1 MADDSKYE
9 RKCKNWLTDFGRW
22 TLPRSEAPETFIFWT
37 GLFTLAS
44 ALRRHVEIPKTLFG
58 SWSASPNLYILF
70 IAKAGKARKST
81 TANYSEELIDEL
93 GHITK
98 SPELITKES
107 LLTTLVKSDDS
118 AMSILAPEF
127 GEFMVKSGPEMYG
140 FLTNMFDGKRKIT
153 ASTLSRGVEFAE
165 RPCVNLLGATTPEWV
180 AENMPASVIGGG
192 FASRV
197 IFIFEERVRR
207 RQLYYESLDYDAL
220 EKIRLNLV
228 SDLDHI
234 ARNINGEFR
243 IEEDA
248 KEFMEQWY
256 HDHADAPSDSDAN
269 LAGYF
274 ERKPAHIHK
283 VAMLVHIA
291 YSDELVLNIGDFKQ
305 AIKLLEQV
313 ETKLP
318 DTFQAIG
325 RNPYTLDLKNMVEW
339 VKAKGRV
346 TERELK
352 RKFYSVAARP
362 EDLDALIK
370 SAIDLGSIHMGMD
383 LSKPENQRRY
393 FTARRAEGSSPAV
406 RQPTSVDSDLPR
418 NQEPSPELELA
429 RIVAETTGTPS
440 SNHSKQTNQE
450 EPDQSQVQVPESSAS

>member
-1 MADDSKYE
+1 
-9 RKCKNWLTDFGRW
+9 
-22 TLPRSEAPETFIFWT
+22 
-37 GLFTLAS
+37 
-44 ALRRHVEIPKTLFG
+44 
-58 SWSASPNLYILF
+58 LYILF
-70 IAKAGKARKST
+70 IAKAGRARKST
-81 TANYSEELIDEL
+81 TANYSEELLDVL
-93 GHITK
+93 DHITK

-107 LLTTLVKSDDS
+107 LLSTLVKAEDASM
-118 AMSILAPEF
+118 AILAPEF

-140 FLTNMFDGKRKIT
+140 FLTNMYDGKKKIT

-207 RQLYYESLDYDAL
+207 RQLYYESLNYEAL
-220 EKIRLNLV
+220 ENIRLNLV

-234 ARNINGEFR
+234 ARNVNGEFSLTP
-243 IEEDA
+243 EA
-248 KEFMEQWY
+248 KDFMEKWY
-256 HDHADAPSDSDAN
+256 HDNADAPTDADAN

-291 YSDELVLNIGDFKQ
+291 YSDDLVLSLSDFKE
-305 AIKLLEQV
+305 AIKLLEQIEV
-313 ETKLP
+313 KLP

-339 VKAKGRV
+339 IKAKGRV
-346 TERELK
+346 SERELK

-362 EDLDALIK
+362 EDLDGMIQG
-370 SAIDLGSIHMGMD
+370 AIDMGRISLGID

-393 FTARRAEGSSPAV
+393 FTVAKSEGSSP
-406 RQPTSVDSDLPR
+406 SVH
-418 NQEPSPELELA
+418 PSTNGQFDPQKIQALSQSQELA
-429 RIVAETTGTPS
+429 QIVSEITDTPLRNHSLPTHQESTETTQATDS
-440 SNHSKQTNQE
+440 
-450 EPDQSQVQVPESSAS
+450 

>member
-1 MADDSKYE
+1 MADSSNETQPYV

-37 GLFTLAS
+37 GLFTLSS
-44 ALRRHVEIPKTLFG
+44 ALRRHVKIPKTLFG
-58 SWSASPNLYILF
+58 SWEASPNLYILF

-81 TANYSEELIDEL
+81 TANYSEELIDDV

-98 SPELITKES
+98 APELITKES
-107 LLTTLVKSDDS
+107 LLTTLVKADDA

-140 FLTNMFDGKRKIT
+140 FLTNMFDGKKNIR

-197 IFIFEERVRR
+197 IFVFEERVRR
-207 RQLYYESLDYDAL
+207 RQLYYESLDYEAL
-220 EKIRLNLV
+220 ERLRNNLV
-228 SDLDHI
+228 NDLDHI
-234 ARNINGEFR
+234 ARNIHGDFQLT
-243 IEEDA
+243 EEA
-248 KEFMEQWY
+248 KEFMESWY
-256 HDHADAPSDSDAN
+256 RANADAPPDTDAA

-291 YSDELVLNIGDFKQ
+291 YSDELILNVDDFKN
-305 AIKLLEQV
+305 AIRLLEQV
-313 ETKLP
+313 EVKLP
-318 DTFQAIG
+318 ETFQAIG

-339 VKAKGRV
+339 IKAKGRV
-346 TERELK
+346 SERELK

-362 EDLDALIK
+362 EDLDALITA
-370 SAIDLGSIHMGMD
+370 AIELGSIHMGID

-393 FTARRAEGSSPAV
+393 FTAAKSADNSPSTRPIENAENDQSKIPSPA
-406 RQPTSVDSDLPR
+406 
-418 NQEPSPELELA
+418 EP
-429 RIVAETTGTPS
+429 V
-440 SNHSKQTNQE
+440 
-450 EPDQSQVQVPESSAS
+450 

>member
-1 MADDSKYE
+1 MADEPYQ
-9 RKCKNWLTDFGRW
+9 RKCNNWLTEFGRW

-37 GLFTLAS
+37 GLFTMAS
-44 ALRRHVEIPKTLFG
+44 ALRRHVKIPKQLFG
-58 SWSASPNLYILF
+58 SWEASPNLYILF
-70 IAKAGKARKST
+70 IAKAGRARKST
-81 TANYSEELIDEL
+81 TANYSEELIDDL

-107 LLTTLVKSDDS
+107 LLTTLVKSEDA

-140 FLTNMFDGKRKIT
+140 FLTNMYDGKRKIT

-197 IFIFEERVRR
+197 IFIFEDRVRR
-207 RQLYYESLDYDAL
+207 RQLYYESLDHDAL

-228 SDLDHI
+228 ADLDHI
-234 ARNINGEFR
+234 ARNINGEFKL
-243 IEEDA
+243 EEDA
-248 KEFMEQWY
+248 KDFMEQWY
-256 HDHADAPSDSDAN
+256 HDNADAPPDADAN

-283 VAMLVHIA
+283 VAMLVHLA
-291 YSDELVLNIGDFKQ
+291 YSDELVLNLADFKQ
-305 AIKLLEQV
+305 ALKLLEQV

-346 TERELK
+346 TEQELK

-370 SAIDLGSIHMGMD
+370 GALELGRIQMGMD
-383 LSKPENQRRY
+383 LSKPENKRRY
-393 FTARRAEGSSPAV
+393 FSVPRSEGSSPSIH
-406 RQPTSVDSDLPR
+406 QQTSVESYQPRSQDL
-418 NQEPSPELELA
+418 SPEQQLA
-429 RIVAETTGTPS
+429 QIVAETTAKPEG
-440 SNHSKQTNQE
+440 NHSAPMNQE
-450 EPDQSQVQVPESSAS
+450 ALSQSQEAVPESSVS